1 MPTAVLALVC
11 KTDFFKRI
19 TRNRLTAHF
28 ECWGAET
35 TEGVWSCTREN
46 WPGTPWLV
54 YHQPSVKDGSYPLPV
69 TMCGPLRACRAFVG
83 SGAAERELEWRK
95 AEAQVVA
102 VARGCDPACRFPF
115 TARAAAC
122 PATECSHPQEPR
134 GSRIERG
141 TFDYYRYETCGA
153 RGAERICHDEDGC
166 DACSR
171 DVGRASVIVS

>member
-11 KTDFFKRI
+11 KTDFFERI
-19 TRNRLTAHF
+19 TRNRLIAHL

-35 TEGVWSCTREN
+35 TEGVWSCTRED

-69 TMCGPLRACRAFVG
+69 TMCGPLSACRAFVG

-95 AEAQVVA
+95 AEAQVEA
-102 VARGCDPACRFPF
+102 DARGCDPACRFSF

-141 TFDYYRYETCGA
+141 TFDYYYCETCGA
-153 RGAERICHDEDGC
+153 RCAERIWHDEDGC
-166 DACSR
+166 DACSG